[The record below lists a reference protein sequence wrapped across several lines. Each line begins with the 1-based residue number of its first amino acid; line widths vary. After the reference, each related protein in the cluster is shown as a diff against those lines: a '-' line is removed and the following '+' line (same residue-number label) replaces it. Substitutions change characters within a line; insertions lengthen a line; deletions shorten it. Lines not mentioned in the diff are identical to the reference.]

1 MSVGSSTN
9 LRRITN
15 VADGS
20 AANDAVTV
28 AQLSTGMSTTTSA
41 IASLSTSTSTGL
53 SSARS
58 SIASLSTSTSTGLSS
73 ATSSIASLST

>member
-41 IASLSTSTSTGL
+41 IASLST
-53 SSARS
+53 
-58 SIASLSTSTSTGLSS
+58 
-73 ATSSIASLST
+73 